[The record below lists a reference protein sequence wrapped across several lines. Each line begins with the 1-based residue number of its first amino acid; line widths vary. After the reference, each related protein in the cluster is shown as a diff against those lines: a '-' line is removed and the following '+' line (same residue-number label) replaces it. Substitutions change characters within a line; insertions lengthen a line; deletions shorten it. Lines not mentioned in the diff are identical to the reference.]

1 MKNYAGRGGCCQQRL
16 RAELN
21 TPKRWCPSDK
31 GQLKRLVCRS
41 GKKEKRQIWWTKM
54 IQSSSFIV
62 ASQCSS
68 LVSMPQVAWMCS
80 SCFSSIWPRG
90 FSQAALPFFPAFKT
104 SFADWKS
111 QIIVGVFNDCILHI
125 NSQVQAFE
133 WLDGGFLYQGNERTN
148 SLDTKHT
155 LAKPFRN
162 KFFVKK
168 GNFLNSTQHFRSFCF
183 WIKCAFLLYR

>member
-1 MKNYAGRGGCCQQRL
+1 
-16 RAELN
+16 
-21 TPKRWCPSDK
+21 
-31 GQLKRLVCRS
+31 
-41 GKKEKRQIWWTKM
+41 M

-68 LVSMPQVAWMCS
+68 LVSMPQVAWVCS

-183 WIKCAFLLYR
+183 CYRQSTGNGPESSWHC

>member
-1 MKNYAGRGGCCQQRL
+1 M
-16 RAELN
+16 
-21 TPKRWCPSDK
+21 
-31 GQLKRLVCRS
+31 
-41 GKKEKRQIWWTKM
+41 GKKGKDRFGEQRWYIR
-54 IQSSSFIV
+54 FP
-62 ASQCSS
+62 S
-68 LVSMPQVAWMCS
+68 LLPVRVQVSCRCHKSLECVLA

-90 FSQAALPFFPAFKT
+90 FSQTALPFFPAFKT

-133 WLDGGFLYQGNERTN
+133 WLDGGFLYQGNEGTN

-168 GNFLNSTQHFRSFCF
+168 GKFLTSTQILGHFVSEKMCF
-183 WIKCAFLLYR
+183 SPLQEKQSTGNEPESS

>member
-41 GKKEKRQIWWTKM
+41 GQKGKRQIWWTKM

-68 LVSMPQVAWMCS
+68 LVSMPQVAWVCS

-133 WLDGGFLYQGNERTN
+133 WLDGGFLYQGNDGTN
-148 SLDTKHT
+148 SWTPNILWPNHSGINSLLK
-155 LAKPFRN
+155 R
-162 KFFVKK
+162 KFSKF
-168 GNFLNSTQHFRSFCF
+168 NSTF
-183 WIKCAFLLYR
+183 